1 MVGAVVRVVVVGV
14 VVAVWG
20 RVRWSGALLV
30 ALVVGRRA
38 GGGVVDVLET
48 LVVPV
53 VAVDVMGPSVV
64 VLFVVLAMVV
74 VVHMLGRLDP
84 KVGVNAREMIVVV
97 VRVMLNTM

>member
-1 MVGAVVRVVVVGV
+1 MVQVVF
-14 VVAVWG
+14 VA
-20 RVRWSGALLV
+20 LV
-30 ALVVGRRA
+30 ATLVVGRRA

-53 VAVDVMGPSVV
+53 VAVDAMGPSVV

-74 VVHMLGRLDP
+74 VVHMLGRLAP

-97 VRVMLNTM
+97 VRVVFMASVVLPFNTV

>member
-1 MVGAVVRVVVVGV
+1 MVQVVF
-14 VVAVWG
+14 VA
-20 RVRWSGALLV
+20 LV
-30 ALVVGRRA
+30 ATVVVGRRA

>member
-1 MVGAVVRVVVVGV
+1 MVF
-14 VVAVWG
+14 VA
-20 RVRWSGALLV
+20 LV
-30 ALVVGRRA
+30 ATEVVGRRA

-64 VLFVVLAMVV
+64 VLFVVLAMVA

-97 VRVMLNTM
+97 LREYSAVGTRADNHVNAIVESPWIVAW